1 MSHKI
6 EENAQ
11 GKTIYV
17 QTDPELEAMYYTDIR
32 EIRDLRELLDGSVD
46 LYADRPVFWTKKKHG
61 TEYVPITYRM
71 FQKDVEAM
79 GTKMLELGWKGRHIA
94 VTGQSCYEWFVTYM
108 AIVNGV
114 GVVVPV
120 DKAFDA
126 KAVGNVLK
134 TADCDILFYTGS
146 EEKKIDEIPGIQH
159 KIRMDF
165 YGDRI
170 DESEDFI
177 IPETKNDRRHW
188 RELLRDGYGLVRSG
202 DQSYSRQEID
212 RNAMV
217 VLLFTSGTTGKPKGV
232 MLSHHNL
239 ASNVMDIARMEKL
252 VPEVITLSILP
263 IHHTYESTCTLLFIY
278 RGASTAY
285 CEGLKYISK
294 NMNEVHNTWCVGVPL
309 MLEMIYQRIWKT
321 AKKTGKE
328 KSLKRALA
336 LNRRTKRIGID
347 MSGILFKSIRDQLG
361 GKLVK
366 VVSGAA
372 QIPPDIARGFLS
384 MGMEVAPGYGLS
396 ECSPM
401 VAAVPSFISDSM
413 RYKKAG
419 SCGICIKTGQIKLVN
434 VDDQGIGEIWFKGP
448 NVMLGYYKM
457 PELTAET
464 IVDGWFNTGD
474 LGFVDEKGW
483 IYITG
488 RSKNVIVTKTGE
500 NIYPEEIEEI
510 VMKSPFVK
518 DCMVYALNRKSEDIV
533 AIQILPDEEAFLE
546 EKGAVPDED
555 EMEQFMN
562 QLIRDVNSQLT
573 VNQMI
578 RRVIVRKEDFIRTT
592 TLKIMRQANIQ

>member
-1 MSHKI
+1 
-6 EENAQ
+6 
-11 GKTIYV
+11 
-17 QTDPELEAMYYTDIR
+17 
-32 EIRDLRELLDGSVD
+32 
-46 LYADRPVFWTKKKHG
+46 
-61 TEYVPITYRM
+61 
-71 FQKDVEAM
+71 
-79 GTKMLELGWKGRHIA
+79 
-94 VTGQSCYEWFVTYM
+94 
-108 AIVNGV
+108 
-114 GVVVPV
+114 
-120 DKAFDA
+120 
-126 KAVGNVLK
+126 
-134 TADCDILFYTGS
+134 
-146 EEKKIDEIPGIQH
+146 
-159 KIRMDF
+159 
-165 YGDRI
+165 
-170 DESEDFI
+170 
-177 IPETKNDRRHW
+177 
-188 RELLRDGYGLVRSG
+188 
-202 DQSYSRQEID
+202 
-212 RNAMV
+212 MV

-401 VAAVPSFISDSM
+401 VAAVPSFISDNM